1 MNKRDIAKAV
11 VEQDARLT
19 QADVIRV
26 LEALPTVFSNELC
39 KPDGSGKL
47 YFKDIG
53 TFSIAIV
60 PQKQIKVMFGEEKG
74 KYIDICKGYRV
85 KFKPS
90 TYLKDVVKE
99 SLQD

>member
-1 MNKRDIAKAV
+1 MNKKEIAEAV
-11 VEQDARLT
+11 AEQDKRLT
-19 QADVIRV
+19 KTDVIRV
-26 LEALPTVFSNELC
+26 LEALPIIFSNELC

-53 TFSIAIV
+53 TFSVAVV
-60 PQKQIKVMFGEEKG
+60 PRKQIKVMFGDDKG
-74 KYIDICKGYRV
+74 KYKDIGKGYRV